1 MSADDTAETRR
12 GDPTTWSDFGIALYE
27 RLTGR
32 GAEIN
37 YTFDD
42 LEVDVP
48 SSADADADHA
58 HWRLNGTLR
67 VSSSEREDPEE

>member
-1 MSADDTAETRR
+1 MRADDITESRR
-12 GDPTTWSDFGIALYE
+12 GEATTWPDFGIALYE

-32 GAEIN
+32 GAAIS

-48 SSADADADHA
+48 RSADEDAEHA

-67 VSSSEREDPEE
+67 ISSSEREAGEE